1 MTALV
6 IREWDVPKK
15 EDRLKMYYASMEPTY
30 QDFMKKFKVRYGQWT
45 QGVGHQ
51 TMLEEFES
59 LEEFAKAWNDEDY
72 KKMWTLMMRRMDN
85 GTCRVLRSSMRVPP
99 K

>member
-6 IREWDVPKK
+6 IREWDVPKD
-15 EDRLKMYYASMEPTY
+15 EDRLKKYYTPSEFNWR
-30 QDFMKKFKVRYGQWT
+30 DFMKKYKVKMTQWT

-51 TMLEEFES
+51 TFLEEYES
-59 LEEFAKAWNDEDY
+59 LEEFAKAWNDEFY
-72 KKMWTLMMRRMDN
+72 RKYWTMGMRNCDN